1 VERAAVRLAV
11 VTQER
16 EPLWDADRPVKGGA
30 AAAATPPRR
39 QGADLLE
46 RGGRGELQ
54 LPSADTY
61 PPPRESPAWQNA
73 APDRLNNLAATHFA
87 SWWWGWIDGQSQQSQ
102 HGRRCTIPNPTE
114 GEEEMHRQ
122 SPPLTCGPRR
132 EGLGEGE
139 DLRLRLLGGDAPAH
153 ADVAAREA
161 AVPPPAHRAR
171 WLCRIDP
178 QKKVPVRYERDGRMG
193 SALNGRVTHV
203 SWTHQRRQAPPRSG
217 TPRPRRQGRG
227 KGYLFV
233 MFASHRMVDLLRHW
247 SDVCRLDPRMGEW
260 PTARARKKRTRRLPG
275 CHTCPWS
282 VVHAVLGSGWWSE
295 VRIRIPIPCANRLEM
310 EMSTVC
316 TPVRC
321 CRQAPLFFF
330 YW

>member
-1 VERAAVRLAV
+1 M
-11 VTQER
+11 
-16 EPLWDADRPVKGGA
+16 
-30 AAAATPPRR
+30 
-39 QGADLLE
+39 
-46 RGGRGELQ
+46 
-54 LPSADTY
+54 
-61 PPPRESPAWQNA
+61 
-73 APDRLNNLAATHFA
+73 
-87 SWWWGWIDGQSQQSQ
+87 
-102 HGRRCTIPNPTE
+102 HG
-114 GEEEMHRQ
+114 Q

-193 SALNGRVTHV
+193 SALNGRMTVTHV
-203 SWTHQRRQAPPRSG
+203 SWTHQRRQAPRSGTG

-227 KGYLFV
+227 KGYLSC
-233 MFASHRMVDLLRHW
+233 SHRMSSHGRFA
-247 SDVCRLDPRMGEW
+247 SSLDPRMGEW

-282 VVHAVLGSGWWSE
+282 VVHAVLGLGWWSE
-295 VRIRIPIPCANRLEM
+295 VRIRIPIPCANRW
-310 EMSTVC
+310 
-316 TPVRC
+316 R
-321 CRQAPLFFF
+321 
-330 YW
+330 WK